1 MNINSGFRPGH
12 TPADAIKWVNTKQT
26 EIVVNVQSEITKKIR
41 AVAYELQNKLNQ
53 DIKGGPV
60 PFTKRAILFNF
71 IQRGEVRTNQ
81 IIVRG
86 EQAKYLSAVITKAAE
101 VHAKF
106 IPTDNVKLNKFGNI
120 PGLRAGMDKK
130 YKVATVKGKK
140 MLIDTTKKKKKR
152 DQRIVAVKERKVRKL
167 IFDFYQEAES
177 GARLAL
183 SNMNGTYYFSKQ

>member
-12 TPADAIKWVNTKQT
+12 TPGDAIKWVNNKQT

-101 VHAKF
+101 IHDKF
-106 IPTDNVKLNKFGNI
+106 IPTDNVKLNNFGNI
-120 PGLRAGMDKK
+120 PGLHAGMNKK
-130 YKVATVKGKK
+130 YKVATVNGKK
-140 MLIDTTKKKKKR
+140 MLIDTTKKKKNRDKR
-152 DQRIVAVKERKVRKL
+152 IIGVKERKTRKM
-167 IFDFYQEAES
+167 IFDFFEEAES

>member
-12 TPADAIKWVNTKQT
+12 TPGDAIKWVNNKQT

-101 VHAKF
+101 IHDKF
-106 IPTDNVKLNKFGNI
+106 IPTDNVKLNNFGNI
-120 PGLRAGMDKK
+120 PVLHAGMNKK
-130 YKVATVKGKK
+130 YKVATVNGKK
-140 MLIDTTKKKKKR
+140 MLIDTTKKKKNRDKR
-152 DQRIVAVKERKVRKL
+152 IIGVKERKTRKM
-167 IFDFYQEAES
+167 IFDFFEEAES